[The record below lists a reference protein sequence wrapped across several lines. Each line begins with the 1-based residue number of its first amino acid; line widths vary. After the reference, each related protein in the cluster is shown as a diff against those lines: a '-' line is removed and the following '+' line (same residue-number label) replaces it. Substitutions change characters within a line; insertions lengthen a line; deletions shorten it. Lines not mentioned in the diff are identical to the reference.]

1 TDEGVFGLEAGLP
14 AIVSVNEKI
23 NEPRFPSFKG
33 IMAAK
38 KKEVLVYS
46 LADLGVDP
54 ETVGVANAATTVTAS
69 TPKPPRT
76 AGERITDEGDGGSKI
91 ASYLVA
97 QKII

>member
-1 TDEGVFGLEAGLP
+1 
-14 AIVSVNEKI
+14 
-23 NEPRFPSFKG
+23 
-33 IMAAK
+33 MAAK

-54 ETVGVANAATTVTAS
+54 ETVGVANAGTTVTAS

-76 AGERITDEGDGGSKI
+76 AGERIVDEGDGGSKI
-91 ASYLVA
+91 AAYLVG